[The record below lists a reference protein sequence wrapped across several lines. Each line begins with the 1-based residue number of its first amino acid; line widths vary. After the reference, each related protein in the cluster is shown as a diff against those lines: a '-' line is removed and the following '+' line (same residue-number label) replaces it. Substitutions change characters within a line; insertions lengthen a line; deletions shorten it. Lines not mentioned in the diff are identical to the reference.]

1 MILYAN
7 ICNFMIYTREPF
19 RDFLFYNC
27 RKNSICRGSDY
38 RVNASDRIAGPML
51 IAAAFCHVVMAPR
64 VYTIKTPRETR
75 TGPQL
80 VNQAL

>member
-1 MILYAN
+1 MDIESDLN
-7 ICNFMIYTREPF
+7 
-19 RDFLFYNC
+19 
-27 RKNSICRGSDY
+27 DY

-51 IAAAFCHVVMAPR
+51 MAAALCHVVMAPR

-80 VNQAL
+80 ASQAL